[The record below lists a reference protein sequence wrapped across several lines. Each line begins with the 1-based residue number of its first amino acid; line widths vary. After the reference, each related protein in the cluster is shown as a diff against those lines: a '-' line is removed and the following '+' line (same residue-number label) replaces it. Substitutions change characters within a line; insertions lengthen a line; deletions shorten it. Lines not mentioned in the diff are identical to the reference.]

1 MAWGISIES
10 TQETFTM
17 FDLKN
22 RVALVTGA
30 GRGIGRAIAV
40 ALAEAGARVALI
52 NGRVP
57 ALHAAA
63 YVASKHGLLGL
74 TKSLALEVIQG
85 GVTVN
90 AINPGPV
97 HTVMNDR
104 RVAYDAQRRGVTFEE
119 QAKSL
124 TPMGRR
130 LEPEE
135 IGPLALYL
143 ASDEA
148 ASVTGQAINID
159 CGIVM
164 V

>member
-1 MAWGISIES
+1 PAMLQKRWGRII
-10 TQETFTM
+10 
-17 FDLKN
+17 N
-22 RVALVTGA
+22 VAS
-30 GRGIGRAIAV
+30 
-40 ALAEAGARVALI
+40 I

-57 ALHAAA
+57 ALYAAA

-74 TKSLALEVIQG
+74 TKTLALEVVKE

-97 HTVMNDR
+97 HTVMNDK
-104 RVAYDAQRRGVTFEE
+104 RVAYDAQRRGVSFEE

-130 LEPEE
+130 LEPED

-143 ASDEA
+143 ASDES
-148 ASVTGQAINID
+148 ASLTGQAIN
-159 CGIVM
+159 
-164 V
+164 